1 VFKNSNDGAT
11 EFPTLTFAENKPE
24 DILLQNSLYKYDV
37 TGKNTD
43 NLDPL
48 PLTVH
53 L

>member
-1 VFKNSNDGAT
+1 MFKNSDDAANV
-11 EFPTLTFAENKPE
+11 FPNLTFAENKPE
-24 DILLQNSLYKYDV
+24 EILLQNSLYKYDV
-37 TGKNTD
+37 TGKNND